1 MAQTMGQHVVL
12 AEEAAALERRAK
24 ERATAPDSPGG
35 VHVTEEEL
43 IDIQLVRA
51 HRLRAERVAM
61 GVYIGNKI
69 VKNGLDAPTVIREIR
84 ELFPDLDPTA
94 A

>member
-1 MAQTMGQHVVL
+1 MAQTMGQHVAL
-12 AEEAAALERRAK
+12 AEEAAALERRAE

-43 IDIQLVRA
+43 IDIQQARA
-51 HRLRAERVAM
+51 HRLRAGRVAM
-61 GVYIGNKI
+61 GVYLGNKI

-84 ELFPDLDPTA
+84 ELFPNFDDA